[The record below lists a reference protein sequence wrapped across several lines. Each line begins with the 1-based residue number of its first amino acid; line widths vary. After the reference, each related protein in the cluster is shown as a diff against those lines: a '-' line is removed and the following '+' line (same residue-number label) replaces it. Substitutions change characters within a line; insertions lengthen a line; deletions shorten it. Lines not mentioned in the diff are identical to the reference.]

1 MIPVRRIRSLALAL
15 VLSVNLLV
23 LAHDAIGQPAPAV
36 VWRAG
41 RLTLKADSVPLDA
54 VLKEISRQTGLRV
67 ISAVSLGQPVNV
79 EFSRLTL
86 RPALERVLAGENY
99 AIVEKSDANGA
110 PASVAVMILGAAT
123 RSHTAGSPNASRPA
137 AGTGESSDRLKSLMD
152 AIHSGG
158 SQTERI
164 LQEAADDSD
173 PNVSALALQ
182 TLAERNPQAG
192 RDAIRR
198 VAETGNGPTRFA
210 ALQELRQLGDTD
222 SLLPE
227 LAAAL
232 HDHDTGVK
240 GYALQMLLQDG
251 GPEAMRTVR
260 QALSDPDPNF
270 RAAVNAALA
279 NHSAQPSF

>member
-1 MIPVRRIRSLALAL
+1 
-15 VLSVNLLV
+15 LSVNLLV
-23 LAHDAIGQPAPAV
+23 FAHDAIGRPAPAV
-36 VWRAG
+36 MWQSG
-41 RLTLKADSVPLDA
+41 RLTLKAECVPLDA

-67 ISAVSLGQPVNV
+67 ISAVSLGQPVNAD
-79 EFSRLTL
+79 FSRLTL
-86 RPALERVLAGENY
+86 RSALERVLAGENY
-99 AIVEKSDANGA
+99 AIVEKSGENSA
-110 PASVAVMILGAAT
+110 PASVAIMILGAAP
-123 RSHTAGSPNASRPA
+123 RSHAAGSPNASRPA

-158 SQTERI
+158 PQTERT
-164 LQEAADDSD
+164 LQQAADDSD

-232 HDHDTGVK
+232 HDHDTDVK

-251 GPEAMRTVR
+251 GPEAMQTVR

-279 NHSAQPSF
+279 NHSAQPCF